1 MIPYHHDPDHKHT
14 PSLPLSTGTM
24 SDEKDHKKKVNLAY
38 VPRVSMPSGPSGAR
52 VLFEGEVD
60 S

>member
-1 MIPYHHDPDHKHT
+1 
-14 PSLPLSTGTM
+14 M
-24 SDEKDHKKKVNLAY
+24 SDEKEHKKKVNLAY
-38 VPRVSMPSGPSGAR
+38 VPRVSITSCPSGAG